1 MPKSVFY
8 LEVERLRR
16 AGPPPRPV
24 CPECGWELAIP
35 GVPPHVTQEMIFET
49 TLEVLELHLSG
60 DLDDDNGD
68 EIPF

>member
-24 CPECGWELAIP
+24 CPECGWP
-35 GVPPHVTQEMIFET
+35 GVPPHVTQEMIFED